1 MDNIEKCVSELKTFS
16 MLHQQYL
23 ICVLEGIIEY
33 YKDSLLGLTI
43 FGSYARGENRKNSD
57 LDLLIILK
65 KAPGF
70 SERIKEFV
78 NNIELAH
85 ESLGQQLYEE
95 EDILC
100 ELSPYIL
107 SKEEAL
113 KFQPVY
119 FDLTEHN
126 KILFDPEGIISRI
139 YGAEDFIPT
148 EEYESEDAETAIK
161 DAEFV
166 LKTVEEAFKKGI

>member
-1 MDNIEKCVSELKTFS
+1 MDYIEKCVSELKTFS
-16 MLHQQYL
+16 LLHQQYL
-23 ICVLEGIIEY
+23 ICVLKRVIEY
-33 YKDSLLGLTI
+33 YKDSLMGLAI

-70 SERIKEFV
+70 SRRIKEFV
-78 NNIELAH
+78 ENVEIVH

-119 FDLTEHN
+119 FDLTEHS
-126 KILFDPEGIISRI
+126 KILFDPEGIICRI
-139 YGAEDFIPT
+139 IESTKNLMDRYGARKSEFGNFWEWETEKRGFIGGT
-148 EEYESEDAETAIK
+148 K
-161 DAEFV
+161 
-166 LKTVEEAFKKGI
+166 L